1 LIWIDGQ
8 ETAAP
13 ERGKK
18 SPGYIGPKACAGDPA
33 GWNWCHGLA
42 AGADYNAR
50 IKIKA
55 TGRDL

>member
-1 LIWIDGQ
+1 M
-8 ETAAP
+8 
-13 ERGKK
+13 GKK
-18 SPGYIGPKACAGDPA
+18 PPRPKSPDYIGPKAHAGDLA

-42 AGADYNAR
+42 ARADYNAR